1 MSQPT
6 KIKSV
11 PASVEWKTS
20 SASVAYRDA
29 VQEMEARVAKIR
41 GDGAPEL
48 VWLLEHPPLY
58 TAGSS
63 ANESDLLDR
72 GVFPVH
78 RTGRGGQYTYHGP
91 GQRVI
96 YVMLDLNKRGK
107 DIKKY
112 VKNLEI
118 WVIRSLE
125 KLEITGETRSGRVG
139 IWVSRP
145 NKPSLPDGSVREDKI
160 AAIGVRL
167 KKWITYHGISINVN
181 PDLSHFNGIVPCGIS
196 NQGITS
202 FEDLRKRN
210 NIADLDNCLKET
222 FEEVF

>member
-1 MSQPT
+1 MSIREET
-6 KIKSV
+6 LVDWIKSEELV
-11 PASVEWKTS
+11 DFSHSISWMEK
-20 SASVAYRDA
+20 RA
-29 VQEMEARVAKIR
+29 VQIYTQERSEC
-41 GDGAPEL
+41 
-48 VWLLEHPPLY
+48 VWLLQHPPIY
-58 TAGSS
+58 TAGTS
-63 ANESDLLDR
+63 AKIKDLKDPDR
-72 GVFPVH
+72 FPVIK
-78 RTGRGGQYTYHGP
+78 TSRGGQYTYHGP

-202 FEDLRKRN
+202 FEDLDNRN
-210 NIADLDNCLKET
+210 NINDLDNCLKET

>member
-1 MSQPT
+1 MVDW
-6 KIKSV
+6 IKSEELV
-11 PASVEWKTS
+11 DFSHSISWMEK
-20 SASVAYRDA
+20 RA
-29 VQEMEARVAKIR
+29 VQIYTQERSEC
-41 GDGAPEL
+41 
-48 VWLLEHPPLY
+48 VWLLQHPPIY
-58 TAGSS
+58 TAGTS
-63 ANESDLLDR
+63 AKIKDLKDPDR
-72 GVFPVH
+72 FPVIK
-78 RTGRGGQYTYHGP
+78 TSRGGQYTYHGP

-167 KKWITYHGISINVN
+167 KKWVTYHGISINVN

-202 FEDLRKRN
+202 FEDLDNRN
-210 NIADLDNCLKET
+210 NINDLDNCLKET

>member
-1 MSQPT
+1 MVDW
-6 KIKSV
+6 IKSEELV
-11 PASVEWKTS
+11 DFSHSISWMEK
-20 SASVAYRDA
+20 RA
-29 VQEMEARVAKIR
+29 VQIYTQERSEC
-41 GDGAPEL
+41 
-48 VWLLEHPPLY
+48 VWLLQHPPIY
-58 TAGSS
+58 TAGTS
-63 ANESDLLDR
+63 AKIKDLKDPDR
-72 GVFPVH
+72 FPVIK
-78 RTGRGGQYTYHGP
+78 TSRGGQYTYHGP

-118 WVIRSLE
+118 WVIRSLA

-167 KKWITYHGISINVN
+167 KKWVTYHGISINVN

-202 FEDLRKRN
+202 FEDLDNRN
-210 NIADLDNCLKET
+210 NINDLDNCLKET

>member
-1 MSQPT
+1 MSVT
-6 KIKSV
+6 EETLVDWIKSEELV
-11 PASVEWKTS
+11 DFSHSISWMEK
-20 SASVAYRDA
+20 RA
-29 VQEMEARVAKIR
+29 VQIYTQERSEC
-41 GDGAPEL
+41 
-48 VWLLEHPPLY
+48 VWLLQHPPIY
-58 TAGSS
+58 TAGTS
-63 ANESDLLDR
+63 AKIKDLKDPDR
-72 GVFPVH
+72 FPVIK
-78 RTGRGGQYTYHGP
+78 TSRGGQYTYHGP

-202 FEDLRKRN
+202 FEDLDNRN
-210 NIADLDNCLKET
+210 NINDLDNCLKET

>member
-1 MSQPT
+1 MVDW
-6 KIKSV
+6 IKSEELV
-11 PASVEWKTS
+11 DFSHSISWMEK
-20 SASVAYRDA
+20 RA
-29 VQEMEARVAKIR
+29 VQIYTRERSEC
-41 GDGAPEL
+41 
-48 VWLLEHPPLY
+48 VWLLQHPPIY
-58 TAGSS
+58 TAGTS
-63 ANESDLLDR
+63 AKIKDLKDPDR
-72 GVFPVH
+72 FPVIK
-78 RTGRGGQYTYHGP
+78 TSRGGQYTYHGP
-91 GQRVI
+91 GQRII

-202 FEDLRKRN
+202 FEDLDNRN
-210 NIADLDNCLKET
+210 NINDLDNCLKET

>member
-1 MSQPT
+1 MVDW
-6 KIKSV
+6 IKSEELV
-11 PASVEWKTS
+11 DFSHSISWMEK
-20 SASVAYRDA
+20 RA
-29 VQEMEARVAKIR
+29 VQIYTQERSEC
-41 GDGAPEL
+41 
-48 VWLLEHPPLY
+48 VWLLQHPPIY
-58 TAGSS
+58 TAGTS
-63 ANESDLLDR
+63 AKVKDLKDPNR
-72 GVFPVH
+72 FPVIK
-78 RTGRGGQYTYHGP
+78 TSRGGQYTYHGP

-118 WVIRSLE
+118 WVVRSLE

-167 KKWITYHGISINVN
+167 KKWVTYHGISVNVN

-202 FEDLRKRN
+202 FEDLDNRN
-210 NIADLDNCLKET
+210 NINDLDNCLKET

>member
-1 MSQPT
+1 MSIREET
-6 KIKSV
+6 LVDWIKSEELV
-11 PASVEWKTS
+11 DFSHSISWMEK
-20 SASVAYRDA
+20 RA
-29 VQEMEARVAKIR
+29 VQIYTQERSEC
-41 GDGAPEL
+41 
-48 VWLLEHPPLY
+48 VWLLQHPPIY
-58 TAGSS
+58 TAGTS
-63 ANESDLLDR
+63 AKIKDLKDPDR
-72 GVFPVH
+72 FPVIK
-78 RTGRGGQYTYHGP
+78 TSRGGQYTYHGP

-118 WVIRSLE
+118 WVIRSLA

-202 FEDLRKRN
+202 FEDLDNRN
-210 NIADLDNCLKET
+210 NINDLDHCLKET

>member
-1 MSQPT
+1 MSIREET
-6 KIKSV
+6 LVDWIKSEELV
-11 PASVEWKTS
+11 DFSHSISWMEK
-20 SASVAYRDA
+20 RA
-29 VQEMEARVAKIR
+29 VQIYTQERSEC
-41 GDGAPEL
+41 
-48 VWLLEHPPLY
+48 VWLLQHPPIY
-58 TAGSS
+58 TAGTS
-63 ANESDLLDR
+63 AKIKDLKDPDR
-72 GVFPVH
+72 FPVIK
-78 RTGRGGQYTYHGP
+78 TSRGGQYTYHGP

-118 WVIRSLE
+118 WVIRSLA

-202 FEDLRKRN
+202 FEDLDNRN
-210 NIADLDNCLKET
+210 NINDLDNCLKET

>member
-1 MSQPT
+1 MSIREET
-6 KIKSV
+6 LVDWIKSEELV
-11 PASVEWKTS
+11 DFSHSISWMEK
-20 SASVAYRDA
+20 RA
-29 VQEMEARVAKIR
+29 VQIYTQERSEC
-41 GDGAPEL
+41 
-48 VWLLEHPPLY
+48 VWLLQHPPIY
-58 TAGSS
+58 TAGTS
-63 ANESDLLDR
+63 AKVKDLKDPNR
-72 GVFPVH
+72 FPVIK
-78 RTGRGGQYTYHGP
+78 TSRGGQYTYHGP

-167 KKWITYHGISINVN
+167 KKWVTYHGISVNVN

-202 FEDLRKRN
+202 FEDLGNRN
-210 NIADLDNCLKET
+210 NINDLDHCLKET